1 MTIIMNLRET
11 LLMLAKKT
19 ITPYPNAPTLE
30 KTQENSLPYHECQFY
45 NHLLTIVEK
54 AMSLLSIASTNG
66 FLSVSQMTP
75 FSGISAVARY

>member
-1 MTIIMNLRET
+1 MTIIMNLCET
-11 LLMLAKKT
+11 LLVLAKKT

-45 NHLLTIVEK
+45 NHLLTVEK
-54 AMSLLSIASTNG
+54 AMFLLSIASTNG